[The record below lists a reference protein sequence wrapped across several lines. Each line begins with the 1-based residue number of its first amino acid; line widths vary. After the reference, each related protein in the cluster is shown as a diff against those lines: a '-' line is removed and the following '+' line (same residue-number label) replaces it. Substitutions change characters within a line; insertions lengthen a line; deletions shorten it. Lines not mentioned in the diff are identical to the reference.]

1 MRFGGKDTGQ
11 SRCQSDAHQNWAV
24 DRFQFFAVAR
34 GCRDV
39 DECRPTAY
47 RFFCQANI
55 LETRGIHHD
64 IEVSNRSR
72 IRAWFFK
79 INDDVS
85 ASTIAPGG
93 VRGDFGDLR
102 ELFHQGNPDGT
113 VATEYKNLRHYFA
126 SRVARVRL

>member
-1 MRFGGKDTGQ
+1 MRLGGKDTGQ
-11 SRCQSDAHQNWAV
+11 SGRQPDAHQDRSV
-24 DRFQFFAVAR
+24 DRFQFFAVVR
-34 GCRDV
+34 GRGDV

-47 RFFCQANI
+47 RFFCQAKV

-64 IEVSNRSR
+64 IEVSNHSR
-72 IRAWFFK
+72 IRAGLFK

-113 VATEYKNLRHYFA
+113 VATEYQNLRHYFA

>member
-1 MRFGGKDTGQ
+1 MRLGCKDTGQ
-11 SRCQSDAHQNWAV
+11 SRRQPDAHENGSV

-34 GCRDV
+34 GRRDV

-47 RFFCQANI
+47 RFVGQANI

-64 IEVSNRSR
+64 IEVSNHSR

-79 INDDVS
+79 INDDVR
-85 ASTIAPGG
+85 AGRVTAGG